1 MLPVHRREMEQLLC
15 SHLHP
20 FTPQFL
26 YGPGQFQGIPEDDGR
41 HDQVEPLGA
50 LLLLGVRTIL
60 HSSLPIEKDGTC
72 QRVARLSLVQAN
84 LYPPTQFKTLEPLK
98 GKQRLLDAPHLT

>member
-1 MLPVHRREMEQLLC
+1 
-15 SHLHP
+15 
-20 FTPQFL
+20 
-26 YGPGQFQGIPEDDGR
+26 
-41 HDQVEPLGA
+41 
-50 LLLLGVRTIL
+50 VRTIL
-60 HSSLPIEKDGTC
+60 HSPLPIEKDGMC